1 MVVNDSRF
9 ITELLSDLIAT
20 PEIKV
25 VSKPQDGTQA
35 IRKLKQDKPDV
46 ILLDLEMPNMDG
58 LTFLEKIMKDTP
70 TPTIVVSSYT
80 NRGSQ
85 ILFDALEYGA
95 VDFVPIPMEDPEKLV
110 KLKNSLI
117 LKIKIAARAK
127 PKLLLHQNTMYKDFS
142 SKRSATSLAKNVVVI
157 GASTGGPGVV
167 CKIIEN
173 LPADL
178 PAGILIVQHM
188 PESFTKYF
196 AEHLDRKSKL
206 KVKEASNGEK
216 IREGYAL
223 LAPGDNHLVVNPS
236 LSVSLNE
243 GPKRMGVRPSINMTM
258 VTASEVYSDKTVGVL
273 LSGMGHD
280 GAFGMKI
287 IKKRGGFTIAQDES
301 SSIIFGMARAAQK
314 LDAVDKFVPAE
325 KIAEEIV
332 RAVKGNA

>member
-9 ITELLSDLIAT
+9 ITELLSDLITT
-20 PEIKV
+20 PKIKV

-70 TPTIVVSSYT
+70 IPTIVVSSYA
-80 NRGSQ
+80 NRGAQ

-117 LKIKIAARAK
+117 SKIKIAARAK
-127 PKLLLHQNTMYKDFS
+127 PKLLSHQNTMYKDLS
-142 SKRSATSLAKNVVVI
+142 SKPLAMSLAKNVIVI
-157 GASTGGPGVV
+157 GASTGGPSVV
-167 CKIIEN
+167 CKIMEN

-188 PESFTKYF
+188 PESFTKHF

-236 LSVSLNE
+236 FSVALNK
-243 GPKRMGVRPSINMTM
+243 GPKRMGIRPSVNMTM
-258 VTASEVYSDKTVGVL
+258 VTASEVYRDKTMGVL

-287 IKKRGGFTIAQDES
+287 IKKRGGITIAQDEPS
-301 SSIIFGMARAAQK
+301 SVIFGMARAAQK

-332 RAVKGNA
+332 RTVKSNA